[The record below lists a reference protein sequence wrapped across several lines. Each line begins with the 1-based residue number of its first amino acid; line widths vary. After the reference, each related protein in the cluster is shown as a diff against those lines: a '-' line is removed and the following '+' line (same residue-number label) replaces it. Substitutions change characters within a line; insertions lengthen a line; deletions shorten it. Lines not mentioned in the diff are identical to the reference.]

1 MFCKQKTIAK
11 VRIHVERAIGS
22 MKEFHLFDSDI
33 SSSILGSVNQL
44 YTVAC
49 LLSNFQ
55 GALIKDTD
63 DSDTTDN

>member
-1 MFCKQKTIAK
+1 M
-11 VRIHVERAIGS
+11 ERAIGS